1 VSKRLAM
8 LEKLTQSGSADSF
21 AWYGLALE
29 YRSLGR
35 AEDALKTFETLRSK
49 DPGYVPMYLMA
60 GQILHELGR
69 SEDAREWVKT
79 GIDAAEKKG
88 DGHALSELEGLLAQ
102 VGGP

>member
-1 VSKRLAM
+1 
-8 LEKLTQSGSADSF
+8 
-21 AWYGLALE
+21 
-29 YRSLGR
+29 
-35 AEDALKTFETLRSK
+35 
-49 DPGYVPMYLMA
+49 MYLMA